1 MQDIF
6 IWQIS
11 FQITIYLDLTYS
23 LQNEFP
29 ENYTLKQKNTYNI
42 YVCVCIHIYI
52 CVYVLILG
60 IK

>member
-52 CVYVLILG
+52 YVCMY
-60 IK
+60 